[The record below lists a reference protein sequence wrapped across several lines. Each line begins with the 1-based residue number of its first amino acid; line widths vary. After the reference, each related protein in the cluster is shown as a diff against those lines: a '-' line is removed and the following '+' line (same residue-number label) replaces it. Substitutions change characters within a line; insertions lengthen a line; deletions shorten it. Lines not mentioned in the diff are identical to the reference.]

1 MNAVAYCATYFV
13 FNVMRINLQ
22 CKFSILSNILYICP
36 QHMFVSMKKFLYAIP
51 LFFCLHAQAQQGNLS
66 GDLMM
71 NVNFFQRDT
80 NIKAA
85 GNQLY
90 DNFLSGGEG
99 WLGLRYAGFGFTGI
113 VRFDAFH
120 NSNLQNPTSALTA
133 AGIGMFSLSKEFK
146 KLTITGGHIYDQIG
160 SGIIFRAYE
169 DRGLLIDNALFG
181 LHLKYRLNDHVT
193 VKGFSGQT
201 KNLFERYQPILKG
214 MNIETDF
221 DLGSKAHITPGIGI
235 VNRTMDQKSMDNII
249 SNINNMPE
257 KDRFI
262 PTYNSSAISLYN
274 TLNAGNIS
282 WYIEGA
288 LKSSEAIVLNGAL
301 KKQSGNVIYSTLGY
315 AQNKFGING
324 SIKRTENFVMRTSP
338 NEILLKG
345 IYNWQPIIAQ
355 IRPQRLIARYTPPSQ
370 DLSELAGNLNAF
382 YTPNDKLNFNL
393 AYTRINTLKDQVLYR
408 ELFVETEIRTIKN
421 VLLHMGIQYL
431 NYNQSIYQVKNID
444 DYPIV
449 KAFTPFLEIGYK
461 INKKNSIRAELQ
473 YMSTKQDYGSWVFGL
488 LEYNISPTW
497 SFAVSDMYNAKPNT
511 NHISKAHHYPN
522 VFMAYTKDA
531 NRFTLQYVKQVD
543 GINCTGGVCRYE
555 PAFSGFKIGVTSSF

>member
-324 SIKRTENFVMRTSP
+324 SIKRTQNFVMRTSP

-370 DLSELAGNLNAF
+370 DLSELASNLNAF

-393 AYTRINTLKDQVLYR
+393 AYTRINTLKDEVLYR
-408 ELFVETEIRTIKN
+408 EVFEETEIRSVKN
-421 VLLHMGIQYL
+421 VLFHLGVQYL
-431 NYNQSIYQVKNID
+431 VYNQSLYQQKVPAE
-444 DYPIV
+444 YPEVNAI
-449 KAFTPFLEIGYK
+449 TPFLEVGYK
-461 INKKNSIRAELQ
+461 INKKKSIRAELQ

>member
-370 DLSELAGNLNAF
+370 DLSELASNLNAF

-393 AYTRINTLKDQVLYR
+393 AYTRINTLKDEVLYR
-408 ELFVETEIRTIKN
+408 EVFVETEIRSVKN
-421 VLLHMGIQYL
+421 VLFHLGVQYL
-431 NYNQSIYQVKNID
+431 VYNQALYQQKVPAE
-444 DYPIV
+444 YPEVNAI
-449 KAFTPFLEIGYK
+449 TPFLEVGYK
-461 INKKNSIRAELQ
+461 INKKKSIRAELQ

>member
-1 MNAVAYCATYFV
+1 MNSVAYCATYFV

-22 CKFSILSNILYICP
+22 CKFSILSNILSICP

-370 DLSELAGNLNAF
+370 DLSELASNLNAF

-393 AYTRINTLKDQVLYR
+393 AYTRINTLKDEVLYR
-408 ELFVETEIRTIKN
+408 EVFAETEIRSVKN
-421 VLLHMGIQYL
+421 VLFHLGVQYL
-431 NYNQSIYQVKNID
+431 VYNQALYQQKVPAE
-444 DYPIV
+444 YPEVNAI
-449 KAFTPFLEIGYK
+449 TPFLEVGYK
-461 INKKNSIRAELQ
+461 INKKKSIRAELQ

>member
-370 DLSELAGNLNAF
+370 DLSELASNLNAF

-393 AYTRINTLKDQVLYR
+393 AYTRINTLKDEVLYR
-408 ELFVETEIRTIKN
+408 EVFAETEIRSVKN
-421 VLLHMGIQYL
+421 VLFHLGVQYL
-431 NYNQSIYQVKNID
+431 VYNQALYQQKVPAE
-444 DYPIV
+444 YPEVNAI
-449 KAFTPFLEIGYK
+449 TPFLEVGYK
-461 INKKNSIRAELQ
+461 INKKKSIRAELQ